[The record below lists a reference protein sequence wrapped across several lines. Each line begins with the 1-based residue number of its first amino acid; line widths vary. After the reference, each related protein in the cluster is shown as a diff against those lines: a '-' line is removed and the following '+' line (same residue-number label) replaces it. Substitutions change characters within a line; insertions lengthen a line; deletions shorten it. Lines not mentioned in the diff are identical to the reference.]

1 MTFIG
6 RWPSLEDDLQWEG
19 DLGWKTT
26 FGERWS
32 LVEDDLWWKMTFGGR
47 QPSVEDELLWK
58 TTFGGRHP
66 LVEDDLRKKTTFCGR
81 RPLLEDDLW
90 RKTTFV
96 GRQPSEDL
104 ACYLLRFAA
113 FLNNNL
119 LPSSTELAGYN
130 LRVLL
135 TTCNSFGNC
144 RCWEIWS
151 APLQKMVIKL
161 SRDGHPP
168 SPKWFPPSQEC
179 SPTIPRTITINCHD
193 GHPLCQGLTHNI
205 PKMVTH

>member
-1 MTFIG
+1 MLRFVSVSKKICVSVCLVTLWV
-6 RWPSLEDDLQWEG
+6 RPPLCASVQLVTLWVRPPLMCVLSLEDNL
-19 DLGWKTT
+19 
-26 FGERWS
+26 RWI
-32 LVEDDLWWKMTFGGR
+32 
-47 QPSVEDELLWK
+47 
-58 TTFGGRHP
+58 
-66 LVEDDLRKKTTFCGR
+66 
-81 RPLLEDDLW
+81 
-90 RKTTFV
+90 
-96 GRQPSEDL
+96 L

-119 LPSSTELAGYN
+119 LPSSTELAGCN